1 MANIPDDRS
10 MNTFFIAGLLAGL
23 TGLLVFLTIH
33 HFWITPIWF
42 ILPIGLVL
50 AAAGGLA
57 IGWCYRE
64 LAPHLPPRPWTTL
77 AMIGLISAILLPAII
92 LAEISP
98 PLFAMADG
106 EAKLAVSVRHAT
118 VTFILELLVTS
129 TLTGGLAGWLIS
141 RTGRAALATSLAGF
155 VFALGPG
162 HNIPFIGNMGGTGK
176 GLAILAAIIIPAT
189 LVLVESHAFLDSSGS
204 NS

>member
-1 MANIPDDRS
+1 MAYFPDDRS
-10 MNTFFIAGLLAGL
+10 MNTAFIAGILAGL
-23 TGLLVFLTIH
+23 TGLLVFLTVH

-57 IGWCYRE
+57 IGWSYGE
-64 LAPHLPPRPWTTL
+64 LLPHLPPRPWATL
-77 AMIGLISAILLPAII
+77 AVIALIGVILLPAII
-92 LAEISP
+92 MAEISP
-98 PLFAMADG
+98 PMFTMADG
-106 EAKLAVSVRHAT
+106 EAKLAVSVRQAT
-118 VTFILELLVTS
+118 VTFILELLVTA
-129 TLTGGLAGWLIS
+129 TLTGGLAGWLIG

-176 GLAILAAIIIPAT
+176 GLAILAAIIIPAA
-189 LVLVESHAFLDSSGS
+189 LVLVESHAFLNSSRP
-204 NS
+204 